1 MKFPCRAFVQPVVS
15 DTLVSFVWSY
25 LDSGPSTTQM
35 QVLESEFYGWSI
47 MSGFAYL
54 VFFSALT
61 QANNQS
67 LILSI
72 LNAVAKKRFNLYLI

>member
-35 QVLESEFYGWSI
+35 QVLESEFYGVVNNVRLCLLGI
-47 MSGFAYL
+47 
-54 VFFSALT
+54 FFCVNTS
-61 QANNQS
+61 
-67 LILSI
+67 
-72 LNAVAKKRFNLYLI
+72 K